1 MKAANHPAGAATPER
16 GPTGI
21 LTGRAGLQRRQELA
35 RMLAPTAPP
44 CFATRSIWLEF
55 LASAAAAQR
64 HPGGES
70 DPLQL
75 RADGRVEFN
84 HRLNFCADCP
94 ASFAFRM
101 ERLGR
106 CQPKHLIQI
115 QATSQPMPSHAS
127 TTVPASS

>member
-1 MKAANHPAGAATPER
+1 VKVVDRPAGTATPER
-16 GPTGI
+16 EPIGA

-35 RMLAPTAPP
+35 RMLAPVAPP

-64 HPGGES
+64 HPGGEA
-70 DPLQL
+70 DPLRL

-94 ASFAFRM
+94 ASFAFGM

-106 CQPKHLIQI
+106 CQPKHLLQI
-115 QATSQPMPSHAS
+115 QAASQPMPSHAG
-127 TTVPASS
+127 TKEPASP